1 MPIKSKDL
9 LLLATELASSPIEV
23 KRRAAIS
30 RAYYAS
36 YHRCIDWEGQLPQ
49 TGDPKKLK
57 GSHESLIS
65 RLRYPDPACGT
76 HIAACSREIG
86 DELEIQRRNRAHA
99 DYKVKAWIST
109 HMLDEQ
115 LQRAAKV
122 LDLCDRSER
131 VIARHSRLCAKR

>member
-36 YHRCIDWEGQLPQ
+36 YHRCRDWEDALPKA
-49 TGDPKKLK
+49 GDAKNLK

-65 RLRYPDPACGT
+65 RLRHPDPTCTAS
-76 HIAACSREIG
+76 IAACSREIG

-99 DYKVKAWIST
+99 DYKVKAWVSR
-109 HMLDEQ
+109 HMLEEQ
-115 LQRAAKV
+115 LQLAAKV

-131 VIARHSRLCAKR
+131 TSNGYARSRAKR